1 MTKNVDSLL
10 NYLLPV
16 SSRFK
21 QKIGMKKKKEN
32 NYRAA
37 QLITGNICPIT
48 PPVDDD
54 WSIKSVI
61 NFVLLR
67 PGLFRFKAIEKHFL
81 QQSLP
86 LNEKTTNKFPLAT
99 TGGYSS

>member
-1 MTKNVDSLL
+1 
-10 NYLLPV
+10 
-16 SSRFK
+16 
-21 QKIGMKKKKEN
+21 MKKKKEN

-67 PGLFRFKAIEKHFL
+67 PGLFRFKAKTFFFNKVL
-81 QQSLP
+81 S